1 MKYRPICLLMVLC
14 AFSLNSCK
22 DDPALVKQRE
32 EQKAEIARL
41 EGEMNILSE
50 KINAL
55 PADRSDELADTKKKV
70 ELQNE
75 EMAKLEKDI
84 TTLQAKKRGLEDE
97 FGQYQRKYPVNR

>member
-1 MKYRPICLLMVLC
+1 MKSHSNILLFILC
-14 AFSLNSCK
+14 AISLSSCK
-22 DDPALVKQRE
+22 DDPALIKQRE

-97 FGQYQRKYPVNR
+97 FAQYQRKYPLER

>member
-1 MKYRPICLLMVLC
+1 MKYRPIHLLLVLC
-14 AFSLNSCK
+14 AFTLSACK
-22 DDPALVKQRE
+22 DDPALVKKRE

-75 EMAKLEKDI
+75 EMAKLEKEI
-84 TTLQAKKRGLEDE
+84 TDLQAKKRGLEDE
-97 FGQYQRKYPVNR
+97 FAKYQRQYPVNR